1 MASTPPSSL
10 QLRAT
15 DVLRKEHLDDGGF
28 GEVFL
33 CYHARLGPVVM
44 KTMYTGPLRSEDS
57 KRSLL
62 EEGSIMASLN
72 HKRVVRLLGV
82 IMEERGCSLVM
93 ELMPRGNLLAMLEK
107 VTVPVSIKGRIILEI
122 LEGMVYLTEKKVV
135 HQDIKPENILIDK
148 DFHIKI
154 ADLGLATCKTWS
166 KLTKEESL
174 KKSRA
179 GLSVRTRAAGTL
191 SYMAP
196 EHLQSVNAIS
206 TEKSDVYSFAIVVWV
221 VVTGKEPYA
230 NARNE
235 DQISQCVR
243 NGNRPA
249 MDLIPDNTPAQ
260 IVNLMLMCWK
270 HNAVQRPTFLECY
283 NLFRPFYE
291 TELAPRVEKDL
302 VHLQA
307 LYEGPE
313 ELVDKMKSLSMTDEC
328 ISTDCPAF
336 LESTE
341 KSVNGPVEASIED
354 IDAISFETNIES
366 GAAHID
372 PEVSLE
378 EKLQQELDYHRHG
391 SYKCDSQSDIINS
404 QAQKNSPNILS
415 SVTNNNRPS
424 QPEHNTPFVSSVHS
438 WTKAEPVQPSSQED
452 ARYHPAARLHES
464 MTASTPKSSL
474 LQTSTSVNSLP
485 PFNQEHPD
493 SHYIRQQSWPTSSV
507 SETLGYA
514 HDLKKGGVSQ
524 DSGTWT
530 GSLRISNARG
540 IQIGNNNNL
549 SIHNYDSTQCFSFLP
564 GNIWTSSQLREG
576 IQKYEKCAVTE
587 EHLEVLRK
595 NIGAKWKLYAR
606 RLGLSDVEIE
616 TIEHDFSLDG
626 LAEMVHQTLQRWK
639 MKEGSLGCT
648 IGKLC
653 YALEGVIDV
662 DVIQKILNICAST
675 SSI

>member
-1 MASTPPSSL
+1 
-10 QLRAT
+10 
-15 DVLRKEHLDDGGF
+15 
-28 GEVFL
+28 
-33 CYHARLGPVVM
+33 M
-44 KTMYTGPLRSEDS
+44 KTMYTGPLRNEES

-122 LEGMVYLTEKKVV
+122 LEGMVYLTERNVIHK
-135 HQDIKPENILIDK
+135 DIKPENILIDK

-154 ADLGLATCKTWS
+154 ADLGLATCKMWS
-166 KLTKEESL
+166 KLSKEESH
-174 KKSRA
+174 KKSRM
-179 GLSVRTRAAGTL
+179 GLSAKMRAAGTL

-196 EHLQSVNAIS
+196 EHLESVHTVS

-221 VVTGKEPYA
+221 IVTGKEPYA

-249 MDLIPDNTPAQ
+249 MDLIPENTPAE
-260 IVNLMLMCWK
+260 IINLMVMCWA
-270 HNAVQRPTFLECY
+270 HNPLQRPTFLEGY
-283 NLFRPFYE
+283 NLFHPFYE
-291 TELAPRVEKDL
+291 TKLVPHVEKDL

-307 LYEGPE
+307 LYEGPDQ
-313 ELVDKMKSLSMTDEC
+313 LVDKMKSLSMTDEC

-336 LESTE
+336 LESTDR
-341 KSVNGPVEASIED
+341 SVNGPVEASIED
-354 IDAISFETNIES
+354 IDGISCESVATTSES
-366 GAAHID
+366 G

-378 EKLQQELDYHRHG
+378 EKLQPELNYHRHG
-391 SYKCDSQSDIINS
+391 SYNS
-404 QAQKNSPNILS
+404 QQQRTSSNILPS
-415 SVTNNNRPS
+415 FPNNKPPS

-438 WTKAEPVQPSSQED
+438 WTKAEAVQPSSQED
-452 ARYHPAARLHES
+452 ACYHPAAPFHES
-464 MTASTPKSSL
+464 MTASTPKPSI
-474 LQTSTSVNSLP
+474 LQMSTSVGSLP
-485 PFNQEHPD
+485 PSNQQHPD
-493 SHYIRQQSWPTSSV
+493 SHYLRQQSWPSSSV
-507 SETLGYA
+507 TETSAGYA
-514 HDLKKGGVSQ
+514 CNLRKGGAAQ
-524 DSGTWT
+524 DSG
-530 GSLRISNARG
+530 SLFISNARG

-549 SIHNYDSTQCFSFLP
+549 NIHYDATQSFSSLP
-564 GNIWTSSQLREG
+564 GNMWSSSQLREG
-576 IQKYEKCAVTE
+576 IQKYEVCAVTE

-595 NIGAKWKLYAR
+595 SIGAKWKSYAR

-616 TIEHDFSLDG
+616 TIEHDFFLDG
-626 LAEMVHQTLQRWK
+626 LPEMVHQMLQHWK

-653 YALEGVIDV
+653 RALEGVIDV
-662 DVIQKILNICAST
+662 DVIQKILNICACT
-675 SSI
+675 SYI